1 MKATLNRKEQTVEV
15 NFIAD
20 TATAEI
26 TANNFT
32 VEVDGQVAGSGT
44 NQVQALVVDKKGNPV
59 ANMTVN
65 LPPLTAWS

>member
-44 NQVQALVVDKKGNPV
+44 NQVQALVVDKRK
-59 ANMTVN
+59 
-65 LPPLTAWS
+65 SCC

>member
-1 MKATLNRKEQTVEV
+1 MKATLNRKEQTVDV

-44 NQVQALVVDKKGNPV
+44 NQVQALVVDKGNPV
-59 ANMTVN
+59 ANMTVT
-65 LPPLTAWS
+65 LPPLTA